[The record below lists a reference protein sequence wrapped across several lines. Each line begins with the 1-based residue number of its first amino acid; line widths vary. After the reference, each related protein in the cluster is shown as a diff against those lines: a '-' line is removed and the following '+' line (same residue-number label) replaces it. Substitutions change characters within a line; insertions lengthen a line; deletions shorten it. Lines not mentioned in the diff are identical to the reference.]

1 MRPAWIEIDLTAIA
15 DNVHRVLSVLGHQR
29 KLLAVVKDDAYGHG
43 AAVIAQVAHS
53 CGAHMLAV
61 AFVEEAVELQPVC
74 PEAEILIL
82 TPVAMDADAL
92 ETAVSCGFHVSLADP
107 AEAGLLSAA
116 AIRQGHA
123 AKVHI
128 KVDTGMHRLGVAAAQ
143 VGEYCSRLKLL
154 PGLELRGIFTHFASS
169 SDDPQFSTEQFECFQ
184 QACRDADAALGYPIP
199 LKHCAN
205 SGATVRYPEMWMD
218 AVRPGA
224 LLYGI
229 PRNRG
234 GVYMPTMQQALTV
247 KAKSA
252 SLKEGPAGETVGYGR
267 TWRAAG
273 DSHIALLPIGYG
285 DGYDRLLSNNADVLL
300 RGRRVP
306 VVGAVA
312 MDSTTIDVTSVG
324 DVQVGEEVVLIGAQ
338 DGESVTVAEIAE
350 RCQTIVHEVAVRLGR
365 RLPRVYTC
373 QPGDERVERL
383 ITVEGSVASSVPA

>member
-61 AFVEEAVELQPVC
+61 AFVEEAVELQPAC

-82 TPVAMDADAL
+82 TPVPADAI
-92 ETAVSCGFHVSLADP
+92 ETAVSCGFHVSLADRAGP
-107 AEAGLLSAA
+107 GLLSAA
-116 AIRQGHA
+116 AVRQGRA

-128 KVDTGMHRLGVAAAQ
+128 KVDTGMHRLGVPAAQ

-154 PGLELRGIFTHFASS
+154 PGLEIRGIFTHFASS
-169 SDDPQFSTEQFECFQ
+169 SDDPQFTTEQFECFQ
-184 QACRDADAALGYPIP
+184 QACRDADAALGYSIP

-247 KAKSA
+247 KAKIA
-252 SLKEGPAGETVGYGR
+252 SLKEVPVGETVGYGR
-267 TWRAAG
+267 TWRAAR

-312 MDSTTIDVTSVG
+312 MDSTTIDVTGVG
-324 DVQVGEEVVLIGAQ
+324 DVRVGEEVVLIGDQ
-338 DGESVTVAEIAE
+338 GGESVTVAELAE
-350 RCQTIVHEVAVRLGR
+350 RCQTIVHEVAVRLDR

-373 QPGDERVERL
+373 QPGDERVEGL
-383 ITVEGSVASSVPA
+383 ISAEGSVASSAPA